1 MSCADNIQIPMLWGV
16 QMNRRQ
22 KASLICILALGVFA
36 TAAALVKF
44 TYITTYGRSGDL
56 MWDSRHLTIWTVTEC
71 TVGIVA
77 GNLSTLKPLFRTLLV
92 STYSQGSRKR
102 TQPQYSSK
110 VYGPGSKH
118 RSVVRNYASLGSE
131 KAADG
136 EFKGCG
142 AAGEAYML
150 TTIDANK
157 TGAVS
162 KIKSGRSSPSLS
174 KDSSD
179 SERRLN
185 NNGRGLS
192 GVGDITVTKTVD
204 VTESVHSREIYEG
217 GRRHERPQAKELV

>member
-1 MSCADNIQIPMLWGV
+1 MLWGV

-22 KASLICILALGVFA
+22 KASLICILGLGVFA
-36 TAAALVKF
+36 TAAAFVKF

-77 GNLSTLKPLFRTLLV
+77 GNLPCLKPLFRTILV
-92 STYSQGSRKR
+92 STYGQGSRKQ
-102 TQPQYSSK
+102 THPEYSSK
-110 VYGPGSKH
+110 YGTGSKH
-118 RSVVRNYASLGSE
+118 RSVIRNYASLGSD
-131 KAADG
+131 KARDR
-136 EFKGCG
+136 EFAGYG
-142 AAGEAYML
+142 AAGDAYML

-157 TGAVS
+157 AGAVS
-162 KIKSGRSSPSLS
+162 KITSGRSSPSLS

-204 VTESVHSREIYEG
+204 VTESVHSREIHDD
-217 GRRHERPQAKELV
+217 GRRHERLQAKELV